1 MNYLLDTNIILIYS
15 RDSELSNA
23 MELKYQLLDRN
34 NRLAVSAVTLGELDA
49 LIKKSKI
56 GLKRQNKIKKILSE
70 TVTIDINDEAI
81 IQSYGDID
89 TFSQGKLNNKKSKF
103 SARNMGKNDIWIA
116 ATASVYDLTLITTDK
131 DFNHLKGEYI
141 NLEYIDIEQ
150 FR

>member
-70 TVTIDINDEAI
+70 TVTIDINDESI

-89 TFSQGKLNNKKSKF
+89 TFSQGKLNNKNQNF
-103 SARNMGKNDIWIA
+103 P
-116 ATASVYDLTLITTDK
+116 
-131 DFNHLKGEYI
+131 
-141 NLEYIDIEQ
+141 LETWAKTI
-150 FR
+150 FG